1 MSPRY
6 SLPQDWGIEGVDFIL
21 IMSKFTFI
29 EKELEERSS
38 RNHLRSLQTVVP
50 ISGVEAAVN
59 GRPMINFSSNDY
71 LGLSSHS
78 LLKQRATEFMEQYGV
93 GSTASRL
100 ICGTY
105 ECFDEVEQKLAELKG
120 SESALLLSSGFQA
133 NVSILPA
140 LTDRH
145 SLILSDRLNH
155 RSLVE
160 GSLLS
165 RCRVVR
171 FRHNDLDHLR
181 QLLNENRD
189 KGHSRTLIVTESVF
203 SVDGDQCDIDA
214 LVEIAGEFEAL
225 LIIDE
230 AHATGVFGDR
240 GMGLTCNKKVDLT
253 IGTFG
258 KALGSFGS
266 YVTCSEQMRTYF
278 INCCAGFIYTTA
290 LPPSVVGAIDAALDL
305 IPTMENER
313 LDLHQKAER
322 VRSFLHELGWSTGE
336 STTQIIPVIVGDE
349 IQTLALSKWLK
360 GQGILAVAIR
370 PPTVEKGQSRIR
382 LAISTLHT
390 DDHIEQLI
398 NAFRKW
404 HEK

>member
-1 MSPRY
+1 MKSP
-6 SLPQDWGIEGVDFIL
+6 SN
-21 IMSKFTFI
+21 KFAFI
-29 EKELEERSS
+29 EKELEDRSS
-38 RNHLRSLQTVVP
+38 RHHLRSLQTVVP
-50 ISGVEAAVN
+50 ISGVEATIN
-59 GRPMINFSSNDY
+59 GHAIINFSSNDY
-71 LGLSSHS
+71 LGLSGHN
-78 LLKQRATEFMEQYGV
+78 LLKQRATEFMERYGT
-93 GSTASRL
+93 GATASRL

-105 ECFDEVEQKLAELKG
+105 ECFDKVEQKLAGLKG

-140 LTDRH
+140 LTDRY

-165 RCRVVR
+165 RCRVLR

-181 QLLNENRD
+181 QLLTENRD
-189 KGHSRTLIVTESVF
+189 KGHSRILIVTESVF
-203 SVDGDQCDIDA
+203 SVDGDQSDIDE

-266 YVTCSEQMRTYF
+266 YVTCSEQMRSYF

-290 LPPSVVGAIDAALDL
+290 LPPSVVGSIDAALDL
-305 IPTMENER
+305 IPTMDNER
-313 LDLHQKAER
+313 LDLHHKAEQ
-322 VRSFLHELGWSTGE
+322 VRSSLNELGWNTGE
-336 STTQIIPVIVGDE
+336 STTQIIPVMVGDE
-349 IQTLALSKWLK
+349 SQTLALSKWLEE
-360 GQGILAVAIR
+360 QGILAVAIR
-370 PPTVEKGQSRIR
+370 PPTVEKSQSRIR
-382 LAISTLHT
+382 LAISALHT
-390 DDHIEQLI
+390 DEHIEQLI

-404 HEK
+404 YSK